1 MEISTGSWHISIVDE
16 ARSSFNSRKIRS
28 YPVVV
33 NLDDP
38 APPYSVYGIFCNTA
52 PVVLLAACAGGPTV
66 VHAHSAFV
74 LDGRLYVTIANRI
87 VCLSLRPF
95 TLHWVLGAD
104 DATCCGVYFHSP
116 TRALLARGELSI
128 SRFTEAGALLW
139 QSPGRDIFTGPL
151 SLESAFVQ
159 VLDCMGREYRFRY
172 HDGSAA

>member
-95 TLHWVLGAD
+95 TLHWVLN
-104 DATCCGVYFHSP
+104 
-116 TRALLARGELSI
+116 
-128 SRFTEAGALLW
+128 LLW
-139 QSPGRDIFTGPL
+139 RLFSQSDAR
-151 SLESAFVQ
+151 SARSRRTPHQPF
-159 VLDCMGREYRFRY
+159 YRG
-172 HDGSAA
+172 GSAAMAIARPRYLHRAAEPGERVRPGA